1 MSLSFKIS
9 MFRNTK
15 MVRNFTSFW
24 GDNSKCN
31 LELKKK
37 KSGNWYI
44 LIFLNFHNISLP
56 NNYLEKR
63 KKKRMKKEEEGFHAS
78 ESISYQF
85 TSEQIHFFL
94 IKNYYLWW
102 IEHRLGENK
111 KKHNYYIFYPL
122 RKQVLIYFFLI

>member
-37 KSGNWYI
+37 WESIYLDI
-44 LIFLNFHNISLP
+44 LKFHNISLP
-56 NNYLEKR
+56 NTYLGKKEKEKR
-63 KKKRMKKEEEGFHAS
+63 KRHAL

-94 IKNYYLWW
+94 IKNYYL
-102 IEHRLGENK
+102 
-111 KKHNYYIFYPL
+111 
-122 RKQVLIYFFLI
+122 